1 MALLILAVPSV
12 ATKAQ
17 TAEAAAP
24 ELFSYSPSPQTK
36 AFMRYGNNAVDTNT
50 GTLKVSIPVYTYRDN
65 DFELP
70 ISVNYSSQGF
80 HPGQQTGILGLGW
93 FLNCGG
99 SVSREIQGVPDDRV
113 APDETIGFLLGD
125 DVTYS
130 DSDVMDMNKGGLNA
144 TSLQH
149 YVIDGRETTSDTYH
163 FSFNGHSGTFHFDSK
178 KQPRIYNTDGNHGTY
193 TITPIFPENN
203 ELHGFVIKT
212 GDGYEYTFGVE
223 GNEQPLNSVE
233 RSIGGKFTA
242 NSTYTLN
249 NTSLFAHPIVT
260 WNLTKIKAPNGRV
273 VTFEYQDVESNL
285 NTHIKSTSNNNPF
298 LVTSFAPGFLQK
310 DTLVDDHCRNVSI
323 VQTTYLSR
331 ISVPDAAEISFQMS
345 LKDCYDRPLTSN
357 AMNPVEN
364 DHLITQNLKKV
375 DCIKV
380 KNKNGLAVHNTMFYY
395 KVKDNRL
402 LLTKVHTDGVGDYL
416 MNYHEEYPFPSIS
429 TADTDFWGFYN
440 GKGNGYNVVSSTKV
454 NSSYNDYI
462 DTDAKNPDWR
472 YSVLGCLKRISYPTG
487 GFSTFKYEPN
497 RADEILLKRKFGV
510 GGAMPSQPDSEVGQG
525 NVTNEEQ
532 IAYLVD
538 IYPYSILFG
547 NSDECGGVRL
557 AQTIDYD
564 NYTGYQ
570 SRTYKYSGGIVYT
583 FPKHNS
589 AELHSMQVYN
599 PFLEYPSNSLSKQHI
614 CYSNVRETHSD
625 GSCSIYHYS
634 DYHTHPDEYNGQV
647 RKRITSLNN
656 TEYLYDAPYI
666 NNILR
671 QPNSNHIK
679 RGRVTAIEHYDNER
693 HLVKRTTFEYE
704 MHDTAYTAYIVTS
717 GKYFSSVKRYTGDYR
732 LVATEETEYYNNDT
746 ITTVKQFVY
755 DDKGR
760 VVNATTTQPGGDK
773 MYAYTQYNDDATRH
787 LYNQPQC
794 VNKVYENNERKT
806 LVESIKYDYAVFE
819 EMRLPTAV
827 KKAQIDDDVPY
838 PCDTDV
844 LSYTSLQKIKH
855 YDSHGN
861 PTEIVDE
868 HGVHTAIL
876 WGYKGMYPVAKVY
889 GITIAELM
897 SLIGK
902 TDNEPLEKR
911 LSDKERDAI
920 LGNTVTPMVDI
931 YEYIPLVGLS
941 RHYTGDDNRIDYGY
955 DANGRLISISDAK
968 GKLKE
973 FDYIQYTK

>member
-1 MALLILAVPSV
+1 MALLILAVPLV
-12 ATKAQ
+12 ASKAQ
-17 TAEAAAP
+17 TTATASP
-24 ELFSYSPSPQTK
+24 EQFSYAPTPQTQ
-36 AFMRYGNNAVDTNT
+36 AFMRYGNNAVDMNT
-50 GTLKVSIPVYTYRDN
+50 GALTVSIPVYTYSDN

-70 ISVNYSSQGF
+70 ISATYSSQGLT
-80 HPGQQTGILGLGW
+80 PGHQTGILGLGW

-113 APDETIGFLLGD
+113 ASDETTGFLLGD
-125 DVTYS
+125 DATYC
-130 DSDVMDMNKGGLNA
+130 DSDVMNMNKGGLNG
-144 TSLQH
+144 TSLQN

-178 KQPRIYNTDGNHGTY
+178 KQPHIYNTDGNHGTY

-233 RSIGGKFTA
+233 RNIGGAFSGNSIFTL
-242 NSTYTLN
+242 SS
-249 NTSLFAHPIVT
+249 TSLYDNPIVT
-260 WNLTKIKAPNGRV
+260 WNLTKIKAPNGRF

-285 NTHIKSTSNNNPF
+285 NTYIAPQIKNNPF
-298 LVTSFAPGFLQK
+298 LVTTFTPGLLQK
-310 DTLVDDHCRNVSI
+310 DCFGVEHYRNVSI
-323 VQTTYLSR
+323 VQTTYLSK
-331 ISVPDAAEISFQMS
+331 ISVSDAAEITFQMS
-345 LKDCYDRPLTSN
+345 LKNCFDRPSTPNTVNSI
-357 AMNPVEN
+357 ED
-364 DHLITQNLKKV
+364 DHFITQELKKL
-375 DCIKV
+375 DCITV
-380 KNKNGLAVHNTMFYY
+380 KNRSGREIHRTEFTY
-395 KVKDNRL
+395 KIKDNRL

-416 MNYHEEYPFPSIS
+416 MSYHEEYPFPSIS

-497 RADEILLKRKFGV
+497 RADEILLKRQFGV
-510 GGAMPSQPDSEVGQG
+510 GGAMPSQPDSGQG

-583 FPKHNS
+583 FPKHNTAS
-589 AELHSMQVYN
+589 LHSMQVYN

-634 DYHTHPDEYNGQV
+634 DYHTHPDEYHGQV
-647 RKRITSLNN
+647 RQKIETLNSA
-656 TEYLYDAPYI
+656 EYLYDPPYI

-732 LVATEETEYYNNDT
+732 LVATEETEYYNNDS
-746 ITTVKQFVY
+746 ITTVLQLEH
-755 DDKGR
+755 DEKGR
-760 VVNATTTQPGGDK
+760 VACSATTLPGCDK
-773 MYAYTQYNDDATRH
+773 MYAYTQYNDDASRH
-787 LYNQPQC
+787 LFNQPQC
-794 VNKVYENNERKT
+794 VNKVYENSDRKT
-806 LVESIKYDYAVFE
+806 LIESIRYDYDVFG
-819 EMRLPTAV
+819 EMRLPVGV
-827 KKAQIDDDVPY
+827 KKAQLDGNVPY

-855 YDSHGN
+855 YDNHGN
-861 PTEIVDE
+861 PTEIIDE

-941 RHYTGDDNRIDYGY
+941 RHYTGDDKRIDYGY
-955 DANGRLISISDAK
+955 DTHDRLIRISDDE

-973 FDYIQYTK
+973 FDYIRYTK